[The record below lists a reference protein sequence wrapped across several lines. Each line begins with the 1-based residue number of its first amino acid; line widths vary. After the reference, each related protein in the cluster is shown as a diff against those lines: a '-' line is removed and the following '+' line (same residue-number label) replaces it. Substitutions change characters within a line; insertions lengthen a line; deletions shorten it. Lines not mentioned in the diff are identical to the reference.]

1 MNFLDTLSVNNMA
14 DFYQFSETGFIIEYC
29 LLILFLI
36 FITVTIGFLS
46 KKVALTSFAGG
57 CAIVLILIIT
67 FLYNEYNYVFYLLS
81 ALYASFILLVVFINL
96 GSLRKFFA
104 FKNPNAPKAKKGKPE
119 ISKIFNKEELY
130 DVIEKTVKSLS
141 RSKTG
146 AIITFQ
152 RNDDL
157 KYLIKN
163 GVSLKCDVSQ
173 ELLETIFYPGTRL
186 HDGAV
191 IIKDDKIIKASVY
204 YTLTT
209 PLFQYTGE
217 FFLRLAAFFISAKI
231 CIMHHI
237 PPNIAAIY
245 THGRMRIHFVGFGSF
260 LKVFSG
266 SDSVIFFVKS
276 AK

>member
-14 DFYQFSETGFIIEYC
+14 DFYQFSETGFIIEYS

-119 ISKIFNKEELY
+119 VSKIFNKEELY

-209 PLFQYTGE
+209 KPLNGKYGS
-217 FFLRLAAFFISAKI
+217 R
-231 CIMHHI
+231 HR
-237 PPNIAAIY
+237 AAI
-245 THGRMRIHFVGFGSF
+245 GISEV
-260 LKVFSG
+260 
-266 SDSVIFFVKS
+266 SDSVTVVVSEETGRVSIAVDGGIEAVPLDSFKRMFS
-276 AK
+276 ETMENL